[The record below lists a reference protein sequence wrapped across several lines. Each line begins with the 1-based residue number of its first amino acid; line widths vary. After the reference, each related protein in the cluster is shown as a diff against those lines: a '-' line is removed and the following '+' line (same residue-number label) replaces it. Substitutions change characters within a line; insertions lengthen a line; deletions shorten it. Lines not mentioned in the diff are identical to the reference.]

1 MRLVVEGSRDLQKAY
16 YTVGC
21 GGAAS
26 GWFILFIAS
35 AAAGCMLQLSGMSVE
50 CRFRQDASVSY

>member
-21 GGAAS
+21 RDRAS
-26 GWFILFIAS
+26 GWFILFIVS
-35 AAAGCMLQLSGMSVE
+35 AAAGWNVTTVCDE
-50 CRFRQDASVSY
+50 H